1 MVLVTKQTY
10 NMKKLIQLIL
20 LIISI
25 DSISQNYTSYFTGNN
40 NDVYRETNGG
50 VCLMGG
56 ATEDDNAMIWFL
68 ERSNG
73 GDILVLRT
81 SGSDGYNNYLFSE
94 LGVNVNSVETIV
106 LNNSSA
112 ADESY
117 IHNKVLNAEAI
128 WFAGGDQ
135 WNYINY
141 FRGSQLNTL
150 INQAISERNI
160 VVGGTSAGMAIMG
173 EYYFTAQNGTVTSS
187 EALSNPYN
195 GSVNVDNLPFLEV
208 DYLSNVITD
217 QHYDDPERKGRHV
230 VFISRIL
237 TDYGAPA
244 FGIACDEYTAVCI
257 DQNGNARAFG
267 EFPNYDDNAYFLQVN
282 CEISN
287 NYPEISS
294 PNMPLEWNADN
305 QAIKV
310 YNIKGTVN
318 GENSFDLNSWNTGT
332 GGEWQ
337 EWYVLNGQL
346 YENSSNEI
354 ECNPMSSDG
363 LQNFEIKLHPNPTSN
378 YIYTNNNFRLE
389 AEVFD
394 IVGKLVIKED
404 FITKLDVSFLEKGT
418 YILNLT
424 DGINT
429 SSHKIIKN

>member
-1 MVLVTKQTY
+1 MC
-10 NMKKLIQLIL
+10 IR
-20 LIISI
+20 
-25 DSISQNYTSYFTGNN
+25 DS
-40 NDVYRETNGG
+40 
-50 VCLMGG
+50 
-56 ATEDDNAMIWFL
+56 
-68 ERSNG
+68 
-73 GDILVLRT
+73 
-81 SGSDGYNNYLFSE
+81 
-94 LGVNVNSVETIV
+94 
-106 LNNSSA
+106 
-112 ADESY
+112 
-117 IHNKVLNAEAI
+117 
-128 WFAGGDQ
+128 
-135 WNYINY
+135 
-141 FRGSQLNTL
+141 
-150 INQAISERNI
+150 
-160 VVGGTSAGMAIMG
+160 TSAGMAIMG

-287 NYPEISS
+287 NY
-294 PNMPLEWNADN
+294 
-305 QAIKV
+305 
-310 YNIKGTVN
+310 
-318 GENSFDLNSWNTGT
+318 
-332 GGEWQ
+332 
-337 EWYVLNGQL
+337 
-346 YENSSNEI
+346 
-354 ECNPMSSDG
+354 
-363 LQNFEIKLHPNPTSN
+363 
-378 YIYTNNNFRLE
+378 TNNNFRLE

-394 IVGKLVIKED
+394 IVGKLVMKED

-429 SSHKIIKN
+429 TSHKIIKE